1 MCRRASDGLWVGTVS
16 LGVDRKTGRRK
27 RRVVYGRTQREVVN
41 ELKAIRGEVDAGG
54 SGERSK
60 TTVSEWVEA
69 WLERDVRPNVS
80 YNTFAQFESAWR
92 LHANPLVG
100 SERLQAFSPDSVAK
114 AYSRLRKDGVGGRTI
129 QVVAQVMRS
138 AFDAAIQ
145 HERFNRANPWRG
157 VKVPRHLSKEIR
169 VLDSGET
176 KRFAATARGD
186 RFEALWIVLLTGGLR
201 IGEALGLEWTDVDLI
216 TGRVELRQQSIE
228 IHGVPTIGPLKTRSS
243 RRVISLG
250 NTAIDALRQRRKIT
264 NQEGHSSPYV
274 FTTQTGRL
282 LSRSNLRLRHFI
294 PICEKAGLK
303 GLTPHGLRHSMTS
316 HAIAAGL
323 SPVVVAARLG
333 HASTQMTLDRYGH
346 VLPGQQR
353 EAAAVLESHLGLK

>member
-157 VKVPRHLSKEIR
+157 
-169 VLDSGET
+169 
-176 KRFAATARGD
+176 
-186 RFEALWIVLLTGGLR
+186 
-201 IGEALGLEWTDVDLI
+201 
-216 TGRVELRQQSIE
+216 
-228 IHGVPTIGPLKTRSS
+228 SS
-243 RRVISLG
+243 R
-250 NTAIDALRQRRKIT
+250 LR
-264 NQEGHSSPYV
+264 
-274 FTTQTGRL
+274 
-282 LSRSNLRLRHFI
+282 
-294 PICEKAGLK
+294 
-303 GLTPHGLRHSMTS
+303 
-316 HAIAAGL
+316 
-323 SPVVVAARLG
+323 
-333 HASTQMTLDRYGH
+333 
-346 VLPGQQR
+346 
-353 EAAAVLESHLGLK
+353 